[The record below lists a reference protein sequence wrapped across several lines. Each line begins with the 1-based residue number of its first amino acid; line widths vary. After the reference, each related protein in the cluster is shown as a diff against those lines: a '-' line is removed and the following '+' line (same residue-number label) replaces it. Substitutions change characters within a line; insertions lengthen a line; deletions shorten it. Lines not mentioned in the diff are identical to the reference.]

1 VSGLDRRDVPR
12 QWREP
17 VWMHEGCGGPVYF
30 EIAGGFCWQCGAGR
44 LRRYEG
50 DRYVHQDAYVKAGTP

>member
-1 VSGLDRRDVPR
+1 MNSIARQDVPR

-30 EIAGGFCWQCGAGR
+30 EIAGGFCWQCGAGP
-44 LRRYEG
+44 LHPYEG
-50 DRYVHQDAYVKAGTP
+50 DRYVHQDDYLKAIP